1 MFKVLTSFL
10 LAVCTVADLALS
22 KTIIT
27 LRVLHLRHSTVQ
39 GAHISVKG

>member
-27 LRVLHLRHSTVQ
+27 LRRILHLRHSTVQ
-39 GAHISVKG
+39 RRALVFL